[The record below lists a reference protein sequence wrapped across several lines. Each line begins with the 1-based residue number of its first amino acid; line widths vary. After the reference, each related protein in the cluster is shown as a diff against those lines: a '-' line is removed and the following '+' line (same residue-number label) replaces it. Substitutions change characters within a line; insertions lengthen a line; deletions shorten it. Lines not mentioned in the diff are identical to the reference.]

1 MYRHLYKLPA
11 ILYSILI
18 FFLSSLPQSE
28 IPHVRIIGF
37 DKFLHF
43 TEYLLYGMT
52 LMLAYTR
59 AKSPLVL
66 KNAFTASVIT
76 GILYAVSDEIHQL
89 FVVGR
94 DCSIGDF
101 SADALGVT
109 FGVFLF
115 LKIIR
120 YHNPEDEILYQQTSH
135 K

>member
-1 MYRHLYKLPA
+1 MSRHWYKLPA
-11 ILYSILI
+11 IFYSILI

-59 AKSPLVL
+59 AKSSIVL
-66 KNAFTASVIT
+66 KNAFTVSAVT
-76 GILYAVSDEIHQL
+76 GILYAVTDEIHQL
-89 FVVGR
+89 FVIGR
-94 DCSIGDF
+94 DCSIADF
-101 SADALGVT
+101 SADALGVV
-109 FGVFLF
+109 FGIFLF
-115 LKIIR
+115 WKIIR
-120 YHNPEDEILYQQTSH
+120 YHNPDDEILYQQTLH